1 MDLKYLDS
9 IESKEFNS
17 KKYFLDI
24 KKIFIVL
31 KELKAIL
38 KPLIHASQFKSVMWK
53 TNILDEDEEDEN
65 LDSALKQPKNGK
77 MIIDIVVMDKEK
89 DFVNLDTLMEESFII
104 EEMQEINDNQDQE
117 VDEEDLENNI
127 DNSISKNA
135 SKT

>member
-38 KPLIHASQFKSVMWK
+38 KPQIHASKFKSVMWK
-53 TNILDEDEEDEN
+53 TNILDENDE
-65 LDSALKQPKNGK
+65 
-77 MIIDIVVMDKEK
+77 
-89 DFVNLDTLMEESFII
+89 
-104 EEMQEINDNQDQE
+104 
-117 VDEEDLENNI
+117 
-127 DNSISKNA
+127 
-135 SKT
+135 